1 MSVRQSCA
9 SGPSICLDVKSER
22 DVTDTH
28 SHIYGE
34 EFDGDRDEVVARALD
49 AGVSR
54 ILLPNINGDS
64 IAPMLSL
71 CARYPGR
78 LYPMMGL
85 HPSDVA
91 ADYRELLA
99 RMEALLADEN
109 HPYVAVG
116 EVGLDFYW
124 DTTFR
129 DEQTDAFRTQVEWA
143 VSRHLPLVIHA
154 RSAHRELLEVMR
166 DYASCGLRGI
176 FHCFTGTLEE
186 ARDLLAFEGFCLGI
200 GGVLTF
206 KKSPLPEV
214 LAQGV
219 PLSRVVLETDS
230 PYLAPVPHR
239 GQRNES
245 AFAVEVLRKMAN
257 IYNVSPEEVE
267 RCTDANAKQVF
278 DRVKWP

>member
-1 MSVRQSCA
+1 M
-9 SGPSICLDVKSER
+9 
-22 DVTDTH
+22 TDTH

-34 EFDGDRDEVVARALD
+34 EFAGDCAEVVARAFD
-49 AGVSR
+49 AGVQR
-54 ILLPNINGDS
+54 ILLPNINKDT

-71 CARYPGR
+71 CAQYPGR

-85 HPSDVA
+85 HPSDVS
-91 ADYRELLA
+91 ADYREVLA
-99 RMEALLADEN
+99 SMEALLADEG

-124 DTTFR
+124 DSTFR
-129 DEQTDAFRTQVEWA
+129 AEQTDAFRMQVEWA
-143 VSRHLPLVIHA
+143 VERHLPLVIHA
-154 RSAHRELLEVMR
+154 RSAHRELLEVMH

-186 ARDLLAFEGFCLGI
+186 ACDLLSFEGFCLGI

-214 LAQGV
+214 LAQV

-245 AFAVEVLRKMAN
+245 AFVVEVLHKMAH
-257 IYNVSPEEVE
+257 IYNMSPGEVE
-267 RCTDANAKQVF
+267 RCTDDNAKRVF